1 MNVKL
6 TNPITKDEI
15 HKDAKPM
22 AKCKSPHPNGI
33 VVEFYT
39 FF

>member
-6 TNPITKDEI
+6 TNPITKEEI
-15 HKDAKPM
+15 YSDAKSM
-22 AKCKSPHPNGI
+22 AKCSSLHPNGI
-33 VVEFYT
+33 VVELYT